1 MAVGLVIAGFAAI
14 CQGGEYMQKIRLQN
28 PQQCRRLLNRT
39 INDLLSKDIDTDR
52 ARCIGY
58 LTSILLKS
66 IEVEEL
72 EGRIEAL
79 EQQTA

>member
-1 MAVGLVIAGFAAI
+1 LRLLG
-14 CQGGEYMQKIRLQN
+14 QGVNRIKRQAIRLQN

-39 INDLLSKDIDTDR
+39 INDLLNEDIDTDR

-66 IEVEEL
+66 IEVEDL
-72 EGRIEAL
+72 ENRIQAL
-79 EQQTA
+79 EEKTA